1 MAKKKSQPQSALPF
15 FIMAVFAFMAGFP
28 IWLAFVLVLIG
39 IVVLKIEK
47 DKKALSKL
55 PPLPPAQADGTSNTA
70 SPFQFPLPMPEPS
83 GEQTPDAGSL
93 DPVPPSQP
101 QSQPQPRQQPQPQ
114 SQSFEPVS
122 YQEPTPAPEALPWM
136 TPSPQTHGATH
147 RAAIGNQP
155 AVLSTTQI
163 RANNIYSS
171 GLKPRQTSRF
181 ATSLRGRES
190 ARQAIVA
197 MTVLGRPR
205 ALQPYEFDPIE
216 QTDVAPGR
224 PAK

>member
-15 FIMAVFAFMAGFP
+15 FIMAVFAFIAGFP
-28 IWLAFVLVLIG
+28 VWLAVILVLIG

-55 PPLPPAQADGTSNTA
+55 PPLPPAQDNDAPSTA
-70 SPFQFPLPMPEPS
+70 SPFPFPFPFPVPEPVN
-83 GEQTPDAGSL
+83 EQTSDSGSL
-93 DPVPPSQP
+93 KPVPPSP
-101 QSQPQPRQQPQPQ
+101 PR
-114 SQSFEPVS
+114 SFEPIT
-122 YQEPTPAPEALPWM
+122 YQEPEPTETLPWM
-136 TPSPQTHGATH
+136 TPSLATDAATQK
-147 RAAIGNQP
+147 AAIGNRP
-155 AVLSTTQI
+155 AVLSATQI
-163 RANNIYSS
+163 RANNSYNN

-181 ATSLRGRES
+181 ATSLRGRDR

-197 MTVLGRPR
+197 MTVLGQPR

-224 PAK
+224 PSK

>member
-39 IVVLKIEK
+39 LVVLKIEK
-47 DKKALSKL
+47 DKKALNKL
-55 PPLPPAQADGTSNTA
+55 PPLPPAQAEGSSNTA
-70 SPFQFPLPMPEPS
+70 SPFKFPLPVPEPF

-101 QSQPQPRQQPQPQ
+101 QPRQQSQPQPQ
-114 SQSFEPVS
+114 SFEPVI
-122 YQEPTPAPEALPWM
+122 YQEPEPTQAPEPLPWM
-136 TPSPQTHGATH
+136 TPSPETHGAAH
-147 RAAIGNQP
+147 RAAIGKQP
-155 AVLSTTQI
+155 AVLSATQI
-163 RANNIYSS
+163 RTNNIYSS
-171 GLKPRQTSRF
+171 GLKPRQPSRF
-181 ATSLRGRES
+181 ATSLRGRDS

-197 MTVLGRPR
+197 MTVLGQPR

-224 PAK
+224 PSK

>member
-47 DKKALSKL
+47 DKKALNKL

-70 SPFQFPLPMPEPS
+70 SPFKFPLPVPEPF

-93 DPVPPSQP
+93 NPAPP
-101 QSQPQPRQQPQPQ
+101 SQPQPRQQPQPQ
-114 SQSFEPVS
+114 SFEPVS
-122 YQEPTPAPEALPWM
+122 YQEPEPTQASEPLPWM
-136 TPSPQTHGATH
+136 TPSPQTGAANHQTT
-147 RAAIGNQP
+147 IGNQP
-155 AVLSTTQI
+155 AVPSATQI
-163 RANNIYSS
+163 RAHNIYSS
-171 GLKPRQTSRF
+171 GLKPRQPSRF
-181 ATSLRGRES
+181 ATSLRGRDR

-197 MTVLGRPR
+197 MTVLGQPR

-224 PAK
+224 PSK